1 MMPRV
6 AISTISISPHLMS
19 MWRRFAQLV
28 DGAVYYYH
36 TDVHDRV
43 RAIFGWDNEASVRT
57 ELVRTENRQDLEK
70 VPALIETMR
79 DLDLIQRRL
88 RKGLLTVY
96 SSERWFK
103 PPMGF
108 LRLLNPG
115 YFIRVWRFMRF
126 FSSPK
131 FLYLAQGI
139 HAARDMARLVGLFR
153 GNPLC
158 LFRAP
163 KLEFERIPGGRIVGY
178 DKIRIWGYFVE
189 PSDTVQPRIRQFH
202 SPLRILWV
210 GRMVDW
216 KRTIT
221 IIEAVKRLEN
231 VELTVVGEGREEN
244 RLKTAANGFANIC
257 FRGFVKADQVR
268 ELMREH
274 DVYILSSD
282 GEEGWGATL
291 NEAMEEGMCVF
302 GTYEAG
308 ASATILP
315 EDRLYHAGDVDGLV
329 CLLQGKMEL
338 ADIGEWRVDRAAKR
352 LVSFLTELER
362 EDAK

>member
-1 MMPRV
+1 MPKI
-6 AISTISISPHLMS
+6 AISTIAISPHLMS

-28 DGAVYYYH
+28 DGAVYYFH
-36 TDVHDRV
+36 KGVLDGVRV
-43 RAIFGWDNEASVRT
+43 IFGWDNESPAWA
-57 ELVRTENRQDLEK
+57 ELVCAGNRQNLED
-70 VPALIETMR
+70 VPVLIETMR
-79 DLDLIQRRL
+79 DVDLIQRRL
-88 RKGLLTVY
+88 KKGLLTVY

-103 PPMGF
+103 PPMGLFRLLHPGFF
-108 LRLLNPG
+108 LR
-115 YFIRVWRFMRF
+115 VWKFMRF

-131 FLYLAQGI
+131 FIYLAQGI

-178 DKIRIWGYFVE
+178 NKIRIWGYFVE
-189 PSDTVQPRIRQFH
+189 PSDMPQNGSRQFH

-221 IIEAVKRLEN
+221 IVEAVKRLEN
-231 VELTVVGEGREEN
+231 VELTVVGEGQEEN
-244 RLKTAANGFANIC
+244 GLKAAARGLANVR
-257 FRGFVKADQVR
+257 FRGFVKAAQVR

-282 GEEGWGATL
+282 GGEGWGATL

-329 CLLQGKMEL
+329 RLLKGKLEFT
-338 ADIGEWRVDRAAKR
+338 DIGEWRADRAAKR
-352 LVSFLTELER
+352 LTALLKELKWE
-362 EDAK
+362 